1 MKRFGLFLGA
11 LTLLALPP
19 AIAARA
25 VPPSAPKAATSQA
38 AAAPEEANGNSSE
51 AQVQAIQARL
61 HPQTGDIRIPEAN
74 VVLHLGQNYYFL
86 PANEA
91 RIVLTEG
98 WGNPPDA
105 VDNVLGIVFP
115 AGKTFADDTWGA
127 VITYNPSGYVSDTDS
142 QSADYDELLQ
152 QLQAGEAELNQRY
165 AAQGY
170 PAQHLVGWAQPPA
183 YDRNTH
189 SVVWARNLQ
198 ITGARE
204 NTLNYD
210 LRLLG
215 RNGVLS
221 LNMVTVMS
229 QLAQTREAA
238 QRFAAQVEFTPGNR
252 YADHQSGDRT
262 AEYGVAG
269 LVAAGVGVAVAQKA
283 GVIAIVL
290 LFLKK
295 VGVFII
301 AGLALLGGWLRR
313 VFSRRRDA
321 LEGAAYHETP
331 PEAQPATAPLATD
344 VPAAEGEA
352 PPPQPNG

>member
-1 MKRFGLFLGA
+1 MKRLGLFLGA
-11 LTLLALPP
+11 LTLLALPL
-19 AIAARA
+19 ALFARA
-25 VPPSAPKAATSQA
+25 TPPSQA
-38 AAAPEEANGNSSE
+38 AAAPAEPDANSSE
-51 AQVQAIQARL
+51 AQLQAIQARL

-91 RIVLTEG
+91 KIVLTEG

-142 QSADYDELLQ
+142 ESADYDELLQ

-165 AAQGY
+165 TQQGY
-170 PAQHLVGWAQPPA
+170 PTQHLVGWAQPPA

-198 ITGARE
+198 INGARE

-210 LRLLG
+210 VRLLG

-238 QRFAAQVEFTPGNR
+238 QRFAGQAEFTPGNR

-269 LVAAGVGVAVAQKA
+269 LVAAGVGVAVASKT
-283 GVIAIVL
+283 GVIAIIL

-295 VGVFII
+295 IGIFLVIGIG
-301 AGLALLGGWLRR
+301 AAWAWLKRL
-313 VFSRRRDA
+313 FSRRRDA

-331 PEAQPATAPLATD
+331 PEEPAPPP
-344 VPAAEGEA
+344 PAAAPGSES